1 MVWLPQQLENEH
13 VGNDA
18 LVKTH
23 LLQGGLFVWWCSAVF
38 VVYLFVCLFVWF
50 VCLHKS
56 KKLVQ

>member
-23 LLQGGLFVWWCSAVF
+23 LLQGGLFVWWCSVVF
-38 VVYLFVCLFVWF
+38 GGVCCLFVCLFVCL
-50 VCLHKS
+50 VCLFA
-56 KKLVQ
+56 QE